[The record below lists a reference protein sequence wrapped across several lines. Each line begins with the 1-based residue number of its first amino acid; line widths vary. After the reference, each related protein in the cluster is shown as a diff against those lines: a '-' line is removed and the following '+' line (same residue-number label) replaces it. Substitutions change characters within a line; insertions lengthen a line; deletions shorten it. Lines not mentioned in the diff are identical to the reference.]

1 MTSGKDSVSAEKQ
14 LLEQARKGSDKAY
27 RELYLLYR
35 ERLARVIFSMVGS
48 REDAEDILQQTFI
61 RAFDNLNKFHGKS
74 SFYTWI
80 YRIAVNTSTDFLR
93 SRAGKH
99 LDKSL
104 DNSAEGRSLMD
115 SLAAP
120 DSENPENE
128 TRKNEL
134 AAFINEAIAK
144 LGDEHRKVLI
154 LREISGFSYNEISE
168 ATGIE
173 PGTVMSRLHYARKK
187 LAEYLQKQG
196 IGLDEING

>member
-1 MTSGKDSVSAEKQ
+1 
-14 LLEQARKGSDKAY
+14 
-27 RELYLLYR
+27 
-35 ERLARVIFSMVGS
+35 MVGS

-144 LGDEHRKVLI
+144 LGDEHRKVLV